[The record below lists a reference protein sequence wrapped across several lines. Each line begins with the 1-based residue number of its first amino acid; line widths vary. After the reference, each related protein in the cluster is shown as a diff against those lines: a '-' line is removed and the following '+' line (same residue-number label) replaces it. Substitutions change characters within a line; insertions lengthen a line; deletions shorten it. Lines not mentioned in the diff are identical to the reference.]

1 MSHKCHSILFAR
13 NGRLLS
19 EVASVST
26 DLEDGHIIP
35 EHSHPEDQL
44 LFASSGVMTVRTTE
58 GIWVVPPLR
67 AVWIPANTPH
77 SVAMCGKVS
86 MRTLYFLP
94 KLCRSLPAKC
104 FVMNV
109 SSLLRELILHA
120 CKFSRLRRRAVV
132 EQRVLEIIL
141 DQLKAVE
148 YVPLQLPN
156 PADSRAARVVKS
168 LLTDPADQRTLAKL
182 CKDCG
187 ASKRTIQRLFLEE
200 TNMSFAKWRQQL
212 RLLHGMQMLAR
223 GEKVTAAALEAG
235 YSSTSAFISMFRK
248 QLGTTPMRYLEI
260 GTETGN

>member
-1 MSHKCHSILFAR
+1 M
-13 NGRLLS
+13 
-19 EVASVST
+19 
-26 DLEDGHIIP
+26 
-35 EHSHPEDQL
+35 
-44 LFASSGVMTVRTTE
+44 
-58 GIWVVPPLR
+58 
-67 AVWIPANTPH
+67 
-77 SVAMCGKVS
+77 
-86 MRTLYFLP
+86 
-94 KLCRSLPAKC
+94 
-104 FVMNV
+104 
-109 SSLLRELILHA
+109 
-120 CKFSRLRRRAVV
+120 